1 VAIAQI
7 LSKTQSAKLSE
18 RAANAAPSPT
28 LTIAAQVTALKAA
41 GKDVIGFTAGEPD
54 FDTPTNVK
62 DAAKLALDRGQT
74 KYTASSGTVE
84 LKNAIIAKHLRDNN
98 LTYKPNQIIV
108 SAGAKHSIYNLMQ
121 AILGPGDEVI
131 IPAPYWVSYP
141 EQVMLA
147 GATPVIVQSDERF
160 IATASTLEKHI
171 TPRTKLIVV
180 NSPSNPTG
188 AVYSPQEL
196 LDIADLAV
204 KHGIYVMSDE
214 IYEKIIYG
222 SEFVSIASFNDD
234 IYKLTLT
241 VNGLSKS
248 HAMTGWRIGWLAG
261 DPEIVAAM
269 GRIQD
274 QSTSNPTSITQAASV
289 EALNGQ
295 QESTE
300 MMRKAFHERRDLIV
314 GLLNAIPGIECQ
326 TPGGAF
332 YVFPKVSGLFG
343 KKWTHPESGETKTIN
358 CSAGFYEY
366 LLTTSL
372 VAVVPGD
379 GFGADNYVRLS
390 YATSPKLIQDGVAR
404 IADAVKR
411 LD

>member
-1 VAIAQI
+1 M
-7 LSKTQSAKLSE
+7 
-18 RAANAAPSPT
+18 NAAPSPT
-28 LTIAAQVTALKAA
+28 LTIAAQVNALKAA

-54 FDTPTNVK
+54 FDTPVNVK
-62 DAAKLALDRGQT
+62 DAAKLALDKGQT
-74 KYTASSGTVE
+74 KYTASSGTAE
-84 LKNAIIAKHLRDNN
+84 LKAAIIAKHERDNN
-98 LTYKPNQIIV
+98 LSYKPNQVIV

-121 AILGPGDEVI
+121 AFLGRGDEVI

-147 GATPVIVQSDERF
+147 DAKPVIVQTDERF
-160 IATASTLEKHI
+160 IANAAAIEKHI
-171 TPRTKLIVV
+171 TPRTKLIVL

-188 AVYSPQEL
+188 AVYSRQEL
-196 LDIADLAV
+196 ADIADLAV
-204 KHGIYVMSDE
+204 RHGIYVMSDE

-222 SEFVSIASFNDD
+222 SEFASIGSFNPE
-234 IYKLTLT
+234 IYKLTFT

-261 DPEIVAAM
+261 DAEVVAAM

-274 QSTSNPTSITQAASV
+274 QSTSNPTSITQAAAV

-332 YVFPKVSGLFG
+332 YVFPKISGLFG
-343 KKWTHPESGETKTIN
+343 KTWVDTESGQTKTIQ
-358 CSAGFYEY
+358 SSQGFYEY
-366 LLTTSL
+366 LMAASL

-379 GFGADNYVRLS
+379 GFGADEYVRLS
-390 YATSPKLIQDGVAR
+390 YATSPKNIQDGVGR
-404 IADAVKR
+404 IAEAVKR